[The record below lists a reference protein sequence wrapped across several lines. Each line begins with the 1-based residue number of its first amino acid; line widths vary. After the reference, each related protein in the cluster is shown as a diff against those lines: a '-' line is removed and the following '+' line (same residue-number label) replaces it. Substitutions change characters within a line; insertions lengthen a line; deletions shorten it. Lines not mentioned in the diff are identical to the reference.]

1 MRVFVAGIMTGSNR
15 AVEVVDQGYRSDVA
29 RILER
34 FVPGVE
40 ILDPWELH
48 PESVSYDDETAKEAL
63 LEMVQMAGDCDLLVA
78 YLPEASMG
86 TAVEMWSAAERG
98 VPVVAI
104 SPMTD
109 NWTVKFLSRR
119 VFPDMA
125 QFEAFV
131 ARGGLEGLLV

>member
-15 AVEVVDQGYRSDVA
+15 AVEVVDQGYRSEVA

-48 PESVSYDDETAKEAL
+48 PESVSYDEETAKDAL
-63 LEMVQMAGDCDLLVA
+63 VEMIEIAGDCDLVVA

-86 TAVEMWSAAERG
+86 TAVEMYSAAEKG

-104 SPMTD
+104 SPMTE

-119 VFPDMA
+119 VFPDLEE
-125 QFEAFV
+125 FEAFV
-131 ARGGLEGLLV
+131 ALGGLEGLLV